1 MNFSSH
7 FMMSLAEKVFIEETY
22 GGYNGCTSFETTETT
37 AVQRT
42 AAVKLPVR
50 KRKHIQ

>member
-22 GGYNGCTSFETTETT
+22 GGYNGCTSFETT